1 MRRLETICQTMFG
14 KPLADLTTLDA
25 SGLIDT
31 LKEIK
36 AGTIS
41 VDDALTGVGP

>member
-1 MRRLETICQTMFG
+1 M
-14 KPLADLTTLDA
+14 AALTSLDA

-36 AGTIS
+36 AGNIKLEA
-41 VDDALTGVGP
+41 ALNGAPP

>member
-1 MRRLETICQTMFG
+1 MFS
-14 KPLADLTTLDA
+14 KPIAGLTTLDA

-36 AGTIS
+36 AGEINL
-41 VDDALTGVGP
+41 DAALNGAAL